1 MLNELV
7 EADKLLARIVL
18 SGDAVLCMADAR
30 RLMAAAYLEAKEAAE
45 HKPPGDPETAEQD
58 ETEGR
63 QERVRD
69 QG

>member
-1 MLNELV
+1 MLEKL
-7 EADKLLARIVL
+7 EQADALLASIPL
-18 SGDAVLCMADAR
+18 AGDALLRMADAR

>member
-7 EADKLLARIVL
+7 EADKLLARIAL
-18 SGDAVLCMADAR
+18 SGDALLRMADAR

-45 HKPPGDPETAEQD
+45 QKPRGDPDAAEQAIA
-58 ETEGR
+58 EGR
-63 QERVRD
+63 QELVHN